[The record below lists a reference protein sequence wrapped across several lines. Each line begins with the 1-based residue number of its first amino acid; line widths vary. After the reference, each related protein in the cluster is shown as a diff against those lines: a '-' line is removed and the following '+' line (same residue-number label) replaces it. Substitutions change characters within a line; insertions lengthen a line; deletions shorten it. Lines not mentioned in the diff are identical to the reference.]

1 MRIRLWPIEA
11 WLFAIAPK
19 VSFVVLAFLTGSAGI
34 YSLSVHQK
42 NEQAVM
48 CLAENIYHEARGET
62 RGEKYIL
69 GMLTLARVA
78 DPDPQW
84 PKTICGVVAQEKQ
97 FSWVLDYKLATSR
110 GEREKW
116 EEAQYIA
123 RDLLINAWVQYRL
136 PAGWECA
143 RFYKRTDGKGVS
155 RKSQRFFETRLFPVG
170 SFGDHTAF
178 QARRGC
184 KHPLPTTAL

>member
-1 MRIRLWPIEA
+1 MLRIWRIEA
-11 WLFAIAPK
+11 ELHRIAPFA
-19 VSFVVLAFLTGSAGI
+19 SFFTLAFLAVTAGI
-34 YSLSVHQK
+34 YSLSMHAK
-42 NEQAVM
+42 NEKAAM

-84 PKTICGVVAQEKQ
+84 PKTICGAVAQDRQ

-110 GEREKW
+110 SEQEKW

-123 RDLLINAWVQYRL
+123 RDLMRNAWVNYRL

-155 RKSQRFFETRLFPVG
+155 TKSKRFFDTRLFPVG
-170 SFGDHTAF
+170 SFGEHTAF

-184 KHPLPTTAL
+184 KHPLPTTDL